1 MQCYNIPHSGAR
13 NRGTSLRQPVEG
25 RDKEAETHPDDTTED
40 QWTTERPARIPRGR
54 RHRGGGGPDA
64 PERSPSSEQRPP
76 SARRSIRC
84 RSGALARIPVG
95 NRGNYRPMTAA
106 ISIRNVT
113 LGYNRHPAVH
123 HVDTEVE
130 AGSLTALVGPNGSGK
145 STLLKG
151 IAGSLAPLEGNI
163 MLRADSRREGRLPP
177 AAIRDRSGVP
187 PFRSKTWSPWA
198 SGGKTGPLAEPP
210 GRSTDA
216 YDPRSTRSASQASS
230 DGQSERYPAVRCQR
244 TLFARLLLQDA
255 DVVLLD
261 EPFTAIDATTSA
273 DLLRVIRQWHSEGRT
288 VITVLHDIENGTC
301 LVSGLDASG
310 SRPWSRTE
318 ARESC
323 SRPRIW
329 LVPGG

>member
-1 MQCYNIPHSGAR
+1 
-13 NRGTSLRQPVEG
+13 
-25 RDKEAETHPDDTTED
+25 
-40 QWTTERPARIPRGR
+40 
-54 RHRGGGGPDA
+54 
-64 PERSPSSEQRPP
+64 
-76 SARRSIRC
+76 
-84 RSGALARIPVG
+84 
-95 NRGNYRPMTAA
+95 MTAA

-163 MLRADSRREGRLPP
+163 MLRADSRREVAYLPQQSEIDP
-177 AAIRDRSGVP
+177 AFPISVEDLVSMGIWRENGAFGGTSRPQHRRIRSAIDAVGLAGFERRPIG
-187 PFRSKTWSPWA
+187 TL
-198 SGGKTGPLAEPP
+198 SGG
-210 GRSTDA
+210 
-216 YDPRSTRSASQASS
+216 QM
-230 DGQSERYPAVRCQR
+230 QR

-288 VITVLHDIENGTC
+288 VITVLHDIETVRAWFPDSMLLARDLVAHGSTGVVLTAQNLARAWRMSPAFGESAPTC
-301 LVSGLDASG
+301 TRQA
-310 SRPWSRTE
+310 
-318 ARESC
+318 A
-323 SRPRIW
+323 
-329 LVPGG
+329 